1 MTTAEIALI
10 FSGVINVVLAI
21 ALIVVIARKA
31 KNKNKTQV
39 DKIDVID
46 GVRYTKTAQTLDEK
60 GATMVTLNK
69 GDVILER
76 GKIYTVGKGGLLP
89 GKYTILSGDGAKTFN
104 MRVGGIVKE
113 YSHLSNIVL
122 AEGEK
127 ISAVSHNV
135 VLR

>member
-1 MTTAEIALI
+1 MTTVEIALI

-60 GATMVTLNK
+60 GTTMVTLNK

>member
-1 MTTAEIALI
+1 MTTVEIALI

-31 KNKNKTQV
+31 KYKNKTQV

-46 GVRYTKTAQTLDEK
+46 GVRYTKSAQTLDEK
-60 GATMVTLNK
+60 GTTMVTLNK